1 MYICPVNKK
10 LAQNDNEYGHALI
23 SIESFISSGSFR
35 LSPLNL
41 PLDAKWLCIVETM
54 SCGQRLRDIHTA
66 KFVAAAEDATL
77 VYLD

>member
-1 MYICPVNKK
+1 MHRIKDLAMYICPVNKK

-23 SIESFISSGSFR
+23 SIEPFISSGSFR

-54 SCGQRLRDIHTA
+54 RSVYDIDCT
-66 KFVAAAEDATL
+66 
-77 VYLD
+77 